1 MTAQGVRK
9 LEQAEAN
16 RSISL
21 NTLAKLADGLD
32 CEVRY
37 ILLPRSSLLDQVL
50 KQSKEVHGTQLP
62 TCLNGTTEVLLDAEA
77 LNALSALLADVNKR
91 GFWL

>member
-9 LEQAEAN
+9 LEQAEATQ
-16 RSISL
+16 SISL

-32 CEVRY
+32 CELHY

-50 KQSKEVHGTQLP
+50 KQSQEVHGTQLP
-62 TCLNGTTEVLLDAEA
+62 TLPNDTNGILLDPEA
-77 LNALSALLADVNKR
+77 LRALSVLISGVRKR